1 MIPEP
6 GTAGSVFLLE
16 RHGDGTA
23 TLTMNRPEK
32 LNAMHVA
39 YFEQLRE
46 AMSIVDADDD
56 VRALVLT
63 GAGRAFSAGGD
74 LESFETL
81 TDVRAARNHLRL
93 VFDAFDSVARCS
105 TTVIAAVNGV
115 AFGGGTELTLAC
127 DLAVASSEAKFGFK
141 ESSHNLMPGFGL
153 VRGPEVI
160 GRAWTQRL
168 ALTAETID
176 AQLAQ
181 NIGLVQE
188 VVEPDDLLPRSRSLA
203 SMIAAN
209 GPIAIEE
216 INAFVHRHHGDGLHE
231 VTEATALLFA
241 TDDHRIARDS
251 FLHGSPKKF
260 TGR

>member
-1 MIPEP
+1 MTSVIDHPD
-6 GTAGSVFLLE
+6 SVFLLD
-16 RHGDGTA
+16 RHDDGTA

-32 LNAMHVA
+32 LNAMHRA
-39 YFEQLRE
+39 YFEQLRAVMAE
-46 AMSIVDADDD
+46 LDDDDD
-56 VRALVLT
+56 VRAVVMT

-74 LESFETL
+74 LESFEAL
-81 TDVRAARNHLRL
+81 TDVRAARRHLRL
-93 VFDAFDSVARCS
+93 VFDAFDSVARTS
-105 TTVIAAVNGV
+105 TTIIAAVNGL

-127 DLAVASSEAKFGFK
+127 DLAIASMDARFGFK
-141 ESSHNLMPGFGL
+141 ESRHNLMPGFGL

-176 AQLAQ
+176 AERAMA
-181 NIGLVQE
+181 IGLVQE
-188 VVEPDDLLPRSRSLA
+188 VVAPADLLQRARGLA
-203 SMIAAN
+203 SAIAAN
-209 GPIAIEE
+209 GPIAIQE
-216 INAFVHRHHGDGLHE
+216 INAFVHRHHAAGLAE

-251 FLHGSPKKF
+251 FLHGTEKTF

>member
-1 MIPEP
+1 MS
-6 GTAGSVFLLE
+6 TASELFPVE

-23 TLTMNRPEK
+23 TITLNRPEK
-32 LNAMHVA
+32 LNAMHRA
-39 YFEQLRE
+39 FFAGLRDVMAE
-46 AMSIVDADDD
+46 LDADGE
-56 VRALVLT
+56 VRAAVLT

-74 LESFETL
+74 LESFELL
-81 TDVRAARNHLRL
+81 TDVRAARDHLRL

-105 TTVIAAVNGV
+105 TVVIAAVNGL

-127 DLAVASSEAKFGFK
+127 DLAIASEAATFGFK
-141 ESSHNLMPGFGL
+141 EAGHNLMPGFGM

-160 GRAWTQRL
+160 GRTWTQRL

-176 AQLAQ
+176 AHTAAR
-181 NIGLVQE
+181 IGLVQE
-188 VVEPDDLLPRSRSLA
+188 VVPPEDLIPRARALA
-203 SMIAAN
+203 SQIAAN

-216 INAFVHRHHGDGLHE
+216 INAFMHRHHAAGLAE

-251 FLHGSPKKF
+251 FLRGTPKHF

>member
-6 GTAGSVFLLE
+6 GAPGSLFLLD

-32 LNAMHVA
+32 LNAMNRA
-39 YFEQLRE
+39 YFEQLR
-46 AMSIVDADDD
+46 AIMQTVDGDDD
-56 VRALVLT
+56 IRSLVVT

-74 LESFETL
+74 IESFETL

-105 TTVIAAVNGV
+105 TAVIAAVNGV

-127 DLAVASSEAKFGFK
+127 DLAVAGRAATFGFK
-141 ESSHNLMPGFGL
+141 ESGHNLMPGFGL

-176 AQLAQ
+176 AETACA
-181 NIGLVQE
+181 IGLVQE
-188 VVEPDDLLPRSRSLA
+188 VVDDDELLSHARSLA
-203 SMIAAN
+203 TMIADN
-209 GPIAIEE
+209 GPIAIQE
-216 INAFVHRHHGDGLHE
+216 INAFVHRHHAAGLHE

-241 TDDHRIARDS
+241 TDDHRIARES
-251 FLHGSPKKF
+251 FLRGTPKKF

>member
-6 GTAGSVFLLE
+6 GAPDSVFLLD

-32 LNAMHVA
+32 LNAMNRA
-39 YFEQLRE
+39 YFEQLR
-46 AMSIVDADDD
+46 AVMAAVDDD
-56 VRALVLT
+56 DDIRSLVLT

-74 LESFETL
+74 IESFETL

-93 VFDAFDSVARCS
+93 VFDAFDSVARCA

-127 DLAVASSEAKFGFK
+127 DLAVAARSSTFGFK
-141 ESSHNLMPGFGL
+141 ESGHNLMPGFGL

-176 AQLAQ
+176 AERALA
-181 NIGLVQE
+181 IGLVQE
-188 VVEPDDLLPRSRSLA
+188 VVDDDELLPHARALA
-203 SMIAAN
+203 TMIADN
-209 GPIAIEE
+209 GPIAVEE
-216 INAFVHRHHGDGLHE
+216 INAFVHRHHAAGLHE

-251 FLHGSPKKF
+251 FLRGTPKKF

>member
-1 MIPEP
+1 MSERVI
-6 GTAGSVFLLE
+6 VVE

-23 TLTMNRPEK
+23 TVTIDRPAK
-32 LNAMHVA
+32 LNAMHRA
-39 YFEQLRE
+39 FFEQLRSTMAE
-46 AMSIVDADDD
+46 LDADPD
-56 VRALVLT
+56 VRAVVVT

-74 LESFETL
+74 IESFELL
-81 TDVRAARNHLRL
+81 TDVRAARDHLRL

-105 TTVIAAVNGV
+105 AAVIAAVNGI

-127 DLAVASSEAKFGFK
+127 DFAVASSSASFAFK
-141 ESSHNLMPGFGL
+141 ESGHNLMPGFGM

-176 AQLAQ
+176 SATALR
-181 NIGLVQE
+181 IGLVQE
-188 VVEPDDLLPRSRSLA
+188 VVDPDELVPHCRRLA
-203 SMIAAN
+203 AAIAAN

-216 INAFVHRHHGDGLHE
+216 INAFMHRHHGLGLAE
-231 VTEATALLFA
+231 ITEATALLFA
-241 TDDHRIARDS
+241 TEDHAIARAA
-251 FLHGSPKKF
+251 FLRGAPKHF